1 MQSRP
6 LRSRLYAITPLSL
19 AGGEGLAAFAEGLV
33 AGGVGVIQYRAKGL
47 STRRMIEDCLGILR
61 ATRPARV
68 PLLVNDRVDVALAVG
83 AEGVHV
89 GASDMP
95 VAYARRLMGPHAI
108 VGATTPTPELA
119 GQAAQGGA
127 TYVSVGPMFATA
139 SAPEKTPVG
148 PGRIASVREA
158 CNLPICAIGGITVD
172 TLGQVADAR
181 PDLIAV
187 IGALAEA
194 EEPSLAGRR
203 LAARVTELLGREVSL
218 G

>member
-1 MQSRP
+1 MQSRS

-19 AGGEGLAAFAEGLV
+19 AGRGELAAFVQGLV
-33 AGGVGVIQYRAKGL
+33 AGGIGILQYRAKGV
-47 STRRMIEDCLGILR
+47 STRGMIEDCLGILR
-61 ATRPARV
+61 VTRPARV

-83 AEGVHV
+83 AEGVHL
-89 GASDMP
+89 GLGDMP

-108 VGATTPTPELA
+108 VGATTPTAELA
-119 GQAAQGGA
+119 RQAAQGGA

-148 PGRIASVREA
+148 PERIASVREA
-158 CNLPICAIGGITVD
+158 CGLPVCAIGGITME

-194 EEPSLAGRR
+194 QEPSLAARR
-203 LAARVTELLGREVSL
+203 LAARVAELLGREVSL